1 MTFSS
6 TRSIG
11 LFDDVETNSGE
22 TSDYTLITDA
32 TDEEDKAVTT
42 ATLATFFVTWLIAM
56 ALGLVFAIFCCARCC
71 NMGGKSQSGKINVAT
86 EIAATGGN
94 NTPNESEG
102 NMESLPASARPLAHD
117 KVTIEP

>member
-22 TSDYTLITDA
+22 TSDYTLISDA

-56 ALGLVFAIFCCARCC
+56 ALGLVLAIFCCARCC
-71 NMGGKSQSGKINVAT
+71 NMGGKSQAKINVAT